1 MGGKVNDGLVY
12 ALCDA
17 LGMNVDIDPVSL
29 VVAGSMS
36 RTIKVGEL
44 AMEVPLKVV
53 ASQIDAKG
61 YMLLIRSKG
70 NLAILVT
77 AKSAKA
83 FDAMTLDLLNVAK
96 MTSPP
101 PVFFGAWQGPV
112 TIEDARESLKPAI
125 VESFEKVSRNQWSAA

>member
-1 MGGKVNDGLVY
+1 MGGKVIDGLVY
-12 ALCDA
+12 SLCDA

-29 VVAGSMS
+29 AVAGSMA
-36 RTIKVGEL
+36 RTIKVGDL
-44 AMEVPLKVV
+44 SMEVPLKVV

-61 YMLLIRSKG
+61 YILLVRSKG
-70 NLAILVT
+70 NLAILAT

-101 PVFFGAWQGPV
+101 PVFFGAWQGPITV
-112 TIEDARESLKPAI
+112 EEARENLKPAI
-125 VESFEKVSRNQWSAA
+125 VKSFVKISRNDWAEA

>member
-1 MGGKVNDGLVY
+1 MGGKVIDGLVY
-12 ALCDA
+12 SLCDA
-17 LGMNVDIDPVSL
+17 LGMNVDIDPASL
-29 VVAGSMS
+29 VVAGSMA
-36 RTIKVGEL
+36 RTIKVGDL

-61 YMLLIRSKG
+61 YILLIRSKG

-96 MTSPP
+96 MTAPP
-101 PVFFGAWQGPV
+101 PVFFGAWAGPV
-112 TIEDARESLKPAI
+112 SVEDARESLKPAI
-125 VESFEKVSRNQWSAA
+125 VKSFVKISRNEWAEA